1 MIEVNWSPFATNPI
15 DYIEGR
21 SSRKLTTP
29 TGEEV
34 KIIQS
39 GISFVVEINGERTVT
54 TNNANTCYFLNQH
67 QVGFAA

>member
-15 DYIEGR
+15 DYIAGR
-21 SSRKLTTP
+21 SNRRLITP
-29 TGEEV
+29 AGKEV

-39 GISFVVEINGERTVT
+39 GISFVVEIDGERTVT
-54 TNNANTCYFLNQH
+54 TNNTNTCYFLNQN